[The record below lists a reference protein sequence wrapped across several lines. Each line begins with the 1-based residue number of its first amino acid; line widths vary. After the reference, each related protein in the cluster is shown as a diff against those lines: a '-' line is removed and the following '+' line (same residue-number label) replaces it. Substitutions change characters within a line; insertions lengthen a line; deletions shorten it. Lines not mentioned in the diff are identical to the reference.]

1 MMKQMPNQI
10 ILLWIVQILFYFT
23 TVHMYSFPYA
33 FFFTIMYVLINLLFL
48 FTSNKFAF
56 ILFVAGTLL
65 SVFYLFYE
73 AWLYLWST
81 STQLSYI
88 IAHFLAITNFFLIYI
103 STYMLKKLVNENRR
117 LQKQVQTLEQ
127 YIGETKLLTRQEFEK
142 RGLLLETAMKR
153 RSETG
158 MIIYFSFSSFSIY
171 TKHSAMDRVASLLLD
186 TVLSDFDLVGKY
198 DDNTLVILLQ
208 NINEDGVNIVL
219 KRLEHK
225 WQEWFTEEAIS
236 KIKIKQEQLGGQ
248 MLTT

>member
-1 MMKQMPNQI
+1 MKKTPNQI

-23 TVHMYSFPYA
+23 TIHINSYPYA
-33 FFFTIMYVLINLLFL
+33 FFFTIIYVLINLLFL
-48 FTSNKFAF
+48 FISNKFAF
-56 ILFVAGTLL
+56 ILFIAGTLL

-81 STQLSYI
+81 STQFSYI
-88 IAHFLAITNFFLIYI
+88 IAHFLTTANFFLIYI
-103 STYMLKKLVNENRR
+103 STYMLKKLVNENKR
-117 LQKQVQTLEQ
+117 LRKQVQKLEQ

-158 MIIYFSFSSFSIY
+158 MLIYFSFSSFSSY
-171 TKHSAMDRVASLLLD
+171 TRQSVMDHVASLLLD

-208 NINEDGVNIVL
+208 NINEVGVNIVL

-225 WQEWFTEEAIS
+225 WEEWFTEEAIS
-236 KIKIKQEQLGGQ
+236 KIKIKQEQLGGKG
-248 MLTT
+248 LTI